1 MPAAYAHIT
10 LVNELSE
17 PNVLEGINGFSD
29 EAIPAVLTHFKYCEL
44 GAVSPDLPYLALM
57 DSDAAK
63 WADKMHYESTC
74 SMISVGAE
82 KVRNLSGSSRDKAL
96 AWLLGYA
103 AHVAM
108 DVTIHPVVELKVG
121 PYHGNEMAHRK
132 CEMNQDAY
140 IFDRLNLGGI
150 GLSEHLDSG
159 IGACKASGGGLD
171 PVIRDLW
178 DSILEEVHPAEYQ
191 NNKPDIDKWFK
202 SFVAVVDNFA
212 EEGNKLIPL
221 ARHVAAGKALVYP
234 NRDEVDDTYITGLST
249 PSGSMNFDDIF
260 DRAVFNVGS
269 MWASVSKSV
278 IDHDATEL
286 AAMGTWNLDTGR
298 DEAGSLV
305 YWS

>member
-17 PNVLEGINGFSD
+17 PNLLEGIDGFSD
-29 EAIPAVLTHFKYCEL
+29 AAIPAMLTHFKYCEL

-82 KVRNLSGSSRDKAL
+82 KVRDLSGSAKDKAL

-103 AHVAM
+103 AHVSM

-121 PYHGNEMAHRK
+121 PYHGNETAHRL

-140 IFDRLNLGGI
+140 IFSRLNLGGI

-159 IGACKASGGGLD
+159 IGACKAPSGGLD
-171 PVIRDLW
+171 PIIGNLW
-178 DSILEEVHPAEYQ
+178 DSIMEEVHPAEYIS
-191 NNKPDIDKWFK
+191 NRPNIDKWYK
-202 SFVAVVDNFA
+202 SFVAVVDNIA
-212 EEGNKLIPL
+212 EEGNKLLPL

-234 NRDEVDDTYITGLST
+234 NRDEVKNTYINGLNT
-249 PSGSMNFDDIF
+249 PSGSMDYDGVYG
-260 DRAVFNVGS
+260 RAIVNVGT

-278 IDHDATEL
+278 IDHDGVEL
-286 AAMGTWNLDTGR
+286 ASLGTWNLDTGR
-298 DEAGSLV
+298 DEDGHLV